1 MASAFLQTVQQ
12 GLKSLKLQKM
22 RAGLA
27 ALGIFIGTTTVIW
40 LVAMGEGVS
49 QRAQQQILE
58 LGATNIIVRTKEP
71 TSAGDGRDANSRVKT
86 YGLLRDDYRR
96 IVENLPN
103 IRRAVPMR
111 ELRFELR
118 LGNRTADAKLVG
130 CVEDYLTLNQL
141 EMARGRWLTRRDRGN
156 KVVVLADDTAKRLFP
171 FENPIGQT
179 IWVGS
184 EFYKVI
190 GQTKSRTA
198 SAAIGGSLDSR
209 DYNLDASIPLKT
221 LRHRVGDL
229 VMKRVGGE
237 FQGEQVELSQITVEV
252 NSLEEVDE
260 TAAIIE
266 TLLTK
271 YHEKED
277 YAVVVPKELLRQA
290 ERTRAMFN
298 VLLVVIAGI
307 SLLVG
312 GIGIMNIMLATVTER
327 TREIGIRRALGAKRI
342 DIIRQFLVETV
353 LLTASGGLL
362 GVLFGLAVGPLFR
375 SMRAIVMIVY
385 RSVSCGGSPTRDVVA
400 CNGLYHF
407 RATRLIG
414 GAKPDTLVDGG
425 RWVPPECRS
434 ERSCEIGLA
443 NVVVWAFQTETFAES
458 ARVLSERTR
467 SNETESNMVV
477 GDCIGCLFRC
487 GVSSINSVRASR
499 RHLEFKRVD

>member
-1 MASAFLQTVQQ
+1 VDSSFLQTVQL
-12 GLKSLKLQKM
+12 GLKSLLLQKM

-27 ALGIFIGTTTVIW
+27 ALGIFIGTSTVIW

-49 QRAQQQILE
+49 YRAQQQIKE
-58 LGATNIIVRTKEP
+58 LGATNIIVRSKE
-71 TSAGDGRDANSRVKT
+71 THSDEEANSRIKA

-96 IVENLPN
+96 ITENIPT

-118 LGNRTADAKLVG
+118 MGNRTADAKLVG
-130 CVEDYLTLNQL
+130 CVEDYRELNQL
-141 EMARGRWLTRRDRGN
+141 EIARGRWLTPRDRGK

-184 EFYKVI
+184 EFYVVI
-190 GQTKSRTA
+190 GQTKPRTA
-198 SAAIGGSLDSR
+198 SAAIGGSLDAR
-209 DYNLDASIPLKT
+209 DYNLDAYIPLKT

-229 VMKRVGGE
+229 VMKRVGGGRGWN
-237 FQGEQVELSQITVEV
+237 FVGEMVELSQITVTVDNIED
-252 NSLEEVDE
+252 VDE

-266 TLLTK
+266 ILLKK

-327 TREIGIRRALGAKRI
+327 TREIGIRRALGATRKHI
-342 DIIRQFLVETV
+342 VQQFLTEPVV
-353 LLTASGGLL
+353 LTASGGLL
-362 GVLFGLAVGPLFR
+362 GVLFGLWCGPLFR
-375 SMRAIVMIVY
+375 GLRSAVTMMSPDALPPIVY
-385 RSVSCGGSPTRDVVA
+385 TLEPRIAPWSVILS
-400 CNGLYHF
+400 
-407 RATRLIG
+407 
-414 GAKPDTLVDGG
+414 LVISLGVG
-425 RWVPPECRS
+425 IVFGVYP
-434 ERSCEIGLA
+434 
-443 NVVVWAFQTETFAES
+443 
-458 ARVLSERTR
+458 ARQAAYMDPIEAL
-467 SNETESNMVV
+467 
-477 GDCIGCLFRC
+477 
-487 GVSSINSVRASR
+487 
-499 RHLEFKRVD
+499 RHE

>member
-1 MASAFLQTVQQ
+1 
-12 GLKSLKLQKM
+12 M

-49 QRAQQQILE
+49 YRAQQQILE

-71 TSAGDGRDANSRVKT
+71 NLASDSQDSKSRLKT

-96 IVENLPN
+96 IVSNIPS

-130 CVEDYLTLNQL
+130 CIEDYLDLNRL
-141 EMARGRWLTRRDRGN
+141 EIARGRWLTPRDRGE

-171 FENPIGQT
+171 FENPIGRT

-190 GQTKSRTA
+190 GQTRPRTA
-198 SAAIGGSLDSR
+198 SAAIGGSLDAR
-209 DYNLDASIPLKT
+209 DYNLDAYIPLKT
-221 LRHRVGDL
+221 LRRRVGDL

-237 FQGEQVELSQITVEV
+237 FQGELVELSQITVSV
-252 NSLEEVDE
+252 DNIDDVDE

-266 TLLTK
+266 TLLKK
-271 YHEKED
+271 YHENED

-327 TREIGIRRALGAKRI
+327 TREIGIRRALGATRKH
-342 DIIRQFLVETV
+342 IIQQFLTETV
-353 LLTASGGLL
+353 VLTASGGLL
-362 GVLFGLAVGPLFR
+362 GVLFGLMCGPLFR
-375 SMRAIVMIVY
+375 GGRALLTMMSPDLLPPIVY
-385 RSVSCGGSPTRDVVA
+385 TLEPRIAPWSV
-400 CNGLYHF
+400 
-407 RATRLIG
+407 
-414 GAKPDTLVDGG
+414 
-425 RWVPPECRS
+425 
-434 ERSCEIGLA
+434 
-443 NVVVWAFQTETFAES
+443 
-458 ARVLSERTR
+458 VLSLLIA
-467 SNETESNMVV
+467 V
-477 GDCIGCLFRC
+477 GVGLLF
-487 GVSSINSVRASR
+487 GVIPARQAAYMDPIEAL
-499 RHLEFKRVD
+499 RHE